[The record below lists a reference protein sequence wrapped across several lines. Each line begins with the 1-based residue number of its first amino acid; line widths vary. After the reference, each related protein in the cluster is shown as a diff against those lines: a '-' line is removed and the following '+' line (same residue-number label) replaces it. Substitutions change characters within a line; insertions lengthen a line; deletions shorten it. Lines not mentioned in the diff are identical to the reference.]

1 MRLCFLTHALLLP
14 PSTMTRLMLSRM
26 MQPMLLLLLLLPLCR
41 PLASCNQRL
50 LHSLD
55 CLLECLL
62 LQVAVIT

>member
-1 MRLCFLTHALLLP
+1 MRLCFLAHALLLP

-26 MQPMLLLLLLLPLCR
+26 MQPMLLLLLLPLCR